1 MNRPVDILRAQNV
14 TKRFG
19 GVHAL
24 DGVDFTV
31 AKGEIR
37 GLIGPNGSG
46 KTTLFNVLT
55 GYVAPTSGS
64 IELLGRSV
72 TSKKPHELSRSGIA
86 RTFQHIELFKGMTV
100 LENITVAA
108 QCRSRA
114 RLFGVLARLP
124 AVNAEE
130 KAFKD
135 RAEKELIFVGIDTL
149 KDSIAQDLAYG
160 QQRLVEIARALATD
174 PEILLLDEP
183 AAGMNPTEKQT
194 LAALIRKIRD
204 RGITVILIEHDMKM
218 VVNLADRITV
228 LDCGKKLAE
237 DGPREIQE
245 NKAVIEAYL
254 GGNIK
259 MQAAESKYAGVSA
272 GEKPVLSLNNID
284 GCYGAV
290 HVLKNITFSVA
301 RGEFVALI
309 GANGAGKT
317 TLLKTISGMLPPR
330 SGSIEYEGQRIEHMS
345 SDRLVRRGLVHVPEG
360 RGIFP
365 ALTVRENIMMGAF
378 LRKDKAGIAADYEHV
393 LDLFPRLRERIG
405 QQGGSLSGGEQ
416 QMLAIARA
424 LMSKPKLLLLDE
436 PSMGLSP
443 KLVEEVL
450 EVVRKI
456 HEEGR
461 TVLLV
466 EQNAKAALNVADRAF
481 VIETGELV
489 LEGSAS
495 DLLHNPKV
503 KNAYLG
509 G

>member
-1 MNRPVDILRAQNV
+1 
-14 TKRFG
+14 
-19 GVHAL
+19 
-24 DGVDFTV
+24 
-31 AKGEIR
+31 
-37 GLIGPNGSG
+37 
-46 KTTLFNVLT
+46 
-55 GYVAPTSGS
+55 
-64 IELLGRSV
+64 
-72 TSKKPHELSRSGIA
+72 
-86 RTFQHIELFKGMTV
+86 
-100 LENITVAA
+100 
-108 QCRSRA
+108 
-114 RLFGVLARLP
+114 
-124 AVNAEE
+124 
-130 KAFKD
+130 
-135 RAEKELIFVGIDTL
+135 
-149 KDSIAQDLAYG
+149 
-160 QQRLVEIARALATD
+160 
-174 PEILLLDEP
+174 
-183 AAGMNPTEKQT
+183 
-194 LAALIRKIRD
+194 
-204 RGITVILIEHDMKM
+204 
-218 VVNLADRITV
+218 
-228 LDCGKKLAE
+228 
-237 DGPREIQE
+237 
-245 NKAVIEAYL
+245 
-254 GGNIK
+254 